1 LQNAETALENVHD
14 GVVDAFPVVD
24 DFVVVNTSDEED
36 WTVVLAGLVY
46 ALLLCLVRV
55 PSSFLGVFLF

>member
-24 DFVVVNTSDEED
+24 DFVVVNTSDKED

-46 ALLLCLVRV
+46 ALLLCLVSV